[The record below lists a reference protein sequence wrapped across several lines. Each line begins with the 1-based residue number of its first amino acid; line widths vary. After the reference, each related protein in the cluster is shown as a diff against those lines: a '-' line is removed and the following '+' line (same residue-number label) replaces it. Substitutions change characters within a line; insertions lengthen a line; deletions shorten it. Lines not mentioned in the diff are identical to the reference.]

1 VPAAKRVHGYYTL
14 PVLLDGRLVAR
25 VDPKHERQVG
35 ALLLRGLH
43 LEPAADPADTVAA
56 TAAAAHRLATH
67 LGADRV
73 EVGDAMPAPLARALR
88 AALRTTRA

>member
-1 VPAAKRVHGYYTL
+1 M
-14 PVLLDGRLVAR
+14 PVQA
-25 VDPKHERQVG
+25 G

-56 TAAAAHRLATH
+56 TAAAAHRLAAH

-73 EVGDAMPAPLARALR
+73 EVGDAMPAPLARELR
-88 AALRTTRA
+88 ATLGTTRA